1 MKNGNTVVALPIYI
15 NTHSF
20 FHCLNQGTGRVIMA
34 MHDIFSVPPPR
45 NPRPAV
51 QHHERDQPVAFESI
65 TNALMSATASKTN

>member
-1 MKNGNTVVALPIYI
+1 MT
-15 NTHSF
+15 
-20 FHCLNQGTGRVIMA
+20 

-65 TNALMSATASKTN
+65 TNALMSATASKNKLITQKLQKIFA

>member
-1 MKNGNTVVALPIYI
+1 
-15 NTHSF
+15 
-20 FHCLNQGTGRVIMA
+20 MA

-65 TNALMSATASKTN
+65 TNALMSATTSKTN